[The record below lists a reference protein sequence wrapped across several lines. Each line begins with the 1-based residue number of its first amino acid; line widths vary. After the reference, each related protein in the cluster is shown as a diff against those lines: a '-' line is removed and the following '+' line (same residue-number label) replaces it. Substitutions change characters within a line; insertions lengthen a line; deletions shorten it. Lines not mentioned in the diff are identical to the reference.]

1 MPKGSSQSG
10 THSAMTGALR
20 GPATFSPTSVCESR
34 PEPVPATRGC
44 DYQDQLVGE
53 RGDLLMINTGSERPI
68 GYWLRKLDI
77 LIDAQFERQLGD
89 AGLSRRQWQLLNL
102 LKDGPRS
109 VPDLQAELEPFLPG
123 DASELNDALS
133 GLVSRGWAE
142 STDNIA
148 NLTKTGQ
155 AQFGV
160 VKTKV
165 AELRQGLMAGISPEE
180 YEATIDVL
188 ARMVA
193 NLEPHS
199 G

>member
-1 MPKGSSQSG
+1 
-10 THSAMTGALR
+10 
-20 GPATFSPTSVCESR
+20 
-34 PEPVPATRGC
+34 
-44 DYQDQLVGE
+44 
-53 RGDLLMINTGSERPI
+53 MINTGSEKPI
-68 GYWLRKLDI
+68 GYWLKKLDN
-77 LIDAQFERQLGD
+77 LIDAQFERRLSD

-102 LKDGPRS
+102 LEDGPRS
-109 VPDLQAELEPFLPG
+109 VPDLQVELEPFLHG

-133 GLVSRGWAE
+133 GLVTRSWAE

-160 VKTKV
+160 VKAKV

-180 YEATIDVL
+180 YEATLDVL
-188 ARMVA
+188 ARMAA
-193 NLEPHS
+193 NLEPDS